1 MLRVVII
8 LLVLANAVYFA
19 WTGGHLA
26 ALGLAPTDQTEPQR
40 LRDQV
45 NPDMVRLLN
54 SAQPVAPAAS
64 QPPSPPSTPAPETT
78 PPADNAAAAVEPP
91 PSAPE
96 PAVAAPAAPPSLPTA
111 CWRATGYSEAQAR
124 QLRSALAGVPD
135 LQGLWQIDESRL
147 GGRWVVYMGKLSE
160 ETMQRKKAELKALK
174 VDYREVR
181 VPHLSPG
188 LALGTYSTESA
199 AEQGLRDVTRKGVRS
214 ARVAQERE
222 ETTSHTLTLPAVTA
236 PQREQV
242 QALLGS
248 KALAACE

>member
-1 MLRVVII
+1 RRQRPWRPAGAHGRWPGARDHQRRSECATMLRVVII

-96 PAVAAPAAPPSLPTA
+96 PAVAAPAAP
-111 CWRATGYSEAQAR
+111 
-124 QLRSALAGVPD
+124 
-135 LQGLWQIDESRL
+135 
-147 GGRWVVYMGKLSE
+147 
-160 ETMQRKKAELKALK
+160 
-174 VDYREVR
+174 
-181 VPHLSPG
+181 
-188 LALGTYSTESA
+188 
-199 AEQGLRDVTRKGVRS
+199 
-214 ARVAQERE
+214 
-222 ETTSHTLTLPAVTA
+222 
-236 PQREQV
+236 
-242 QALLGS
+242 
-248 KALAACE
+248 